1 MIKTSRQLKALVRN
15 LTKGDS
21 LQAQIIMRN
30 YVMER
35 FLERIS
41 LSKYRNNFI
50 LKGGM
55 LVSAMVGL
63 DTRSTMDIDTTIKNM
78 PLSVENAREMI
89 EEIIAV
95 PIDDGMTFSIKS
107 VGEIMDEAEYTGVR
121 VNLEATLETMRTPLK
136 VDISTGDIITPRE
149 VLYTFKLMFEERTIS
164 ILAYNL
170 ETVLAEKMETVI
182 ARGVANTRLRDYYD
196 LYILQNEYTHAISM
210 EQFKAAFLA
219 TCKKRNSIQ
228 LIAEGNK
235 ILKEL
240 LLYKRLEKGSF
251 VWPRHESEVQEL
263 TGQQFRWLMEGL
275 TISPKRKVQEISIPK
290 YTT

>member
-78 PLSVENAREMI
+78 PLSVENAKEMI
-89 EEIIAV
+89 EEIIAI

-107 VGEIMDEAEYTGVR
+107 VGEIMDEAEYSGVR
-121 VNLEATLETMRTPLK
+121 ANLEATLETMRTPLK

-149 VLYTFKLMFEERTIS
+149 VLYNFRLMFEERTIS

-196 LYILQNEYTHAISM
+196 LYILQNEYTHAMNM

-219 TCKKRNSIQ
+219 TSKKRNSIQ
-228 LIAEGNK
+228 LITEVNR
-235 ILKEL
+235 ILKEIAD
-240 LLYKRLEKGSF
+240 
-251 VWPRHESEVQEL
+251 SEVMQ
-263 TGQQFRWLMEGL
+263 GL
-275 TISPKRKVQEISIPK
+275 WKSYQKKFSYVEDISWEMVMDSIEK
-290 YTT
+290 LFEQALQ

>member
-55 LVSAMVGL
+55 LVAAMVGL

-78 PLSVENAREMI
+78 PLSVENAKEMM
-89 EEIIAV
+89 EEIIAI

-107 VGEIMDEAEYTGVR
+107 VGEIMDEAEYSGVR
-121 VNLEATLETMRTPLK
+121 ANLEATLETMRTPLK
-136 VDISTGDIITPRE
+136 VDISTGDIITPGE
-149 VLYTFKLMFEERTIS
+149 VSYTFKLMFEERTIS

-182 ARGVANTRLRDYYD
+182 ARGAANTRLRDYYD
-196 LYILQNEYTHAISM
+196 LYILQNEYTYVINM
-210 EQFKAAFLA
+210 EQFKAALLA
-219 TCKKRNSIQ
+219 TSKKRNSIQ
-228 LIAEGNK
+228 LLAEGNR
-235 ILKEL
+235 ILKEI
-240 LLYKRLEKGSF
+240 ED
-251 VWPRHESEVQEL
+251 SEIMQEL
-263 TGQQFRWLMEGL
+263 WKSYQKKFSYAED
-275 TISPKRKVQEISIPK
+275 ISWERVMDSIEK
-290 YTT
+290 LFAEVEWN

>member
-41 LSKYRNNFI
+41 LSKYKNNFI

-78 PLSVENAREMI
+78 PLSVENAKEMI
-89 EEIIAV
+89 EEIIAI

-107 VGEIMDEAEYTGVR
+107 VGEIMDEAEYSGVR
-121 VNLEATLETMRTPLK
+121 ANLEATLETMRTPLK

-149 VLYTFKLMFEERTIS
+149 VLYTFRLMFEERTIS

-196 LYILQNEYTHAISM
+196 LYILQNEYTHAMNM

-219 TCKKRNSIQ
+219 TSKKRNSIQ
-228 LIAEGNK
+228 LITEGNR
-235 ILKEL
+235 ILKEIAD
-240 LLYKRLEKGSF
+240 
-251 VWPRHESEVQEL
+251 SEVMQ
-263 TGQQFRWLMEGL
+263 GL
-275 TISPKRKVQEISIPK
+275 WKSYQKKFSYAVDISWEMVMDSIEK
-290 YTT
+290 LFEQALQ

>member
-21 LQAQIIMRN
+21 LQAPIIMRN

-78 PLSVENAREMI
+78 PLSVENAKEMI
-89 EEIIAV
+89 EEIIAI

-107 VGEIMDEAEYTGVR
+107 VGEIMDEAEYSGVR

-149 VLYTFKLMFEERTIS
+149 VLYTFRLMFEERTIS

-196 LYILQNEYTHAISM
+196 LYILQNEYTHAMNM
-210 EQFKAAFLA
+210 EQFKAVFLA
-219 TCKKRNSIQ
+219 TSKKRNFIQ
-228 LIAEGNK
+228 LITEGNR
-235 ILKEL
+235 ILKEIAD
-240 LLYKRLEKGSF
+240 
-251 VWPRHESEVQEL
+251 SEVMQ
-263 TGQQFRWLMEGL
+263 GL
-275 TISPKRKVQEISIPK
+275 WKSYQKKFSYAEDISWEMVMDSIEK
-290 YTT
+290 LFEQALQ

>member
-1 MIKTSRQLKALVRN
+1 
-15 LTKGDS
+15 
-21 LQAQIIMRN
+21 
-30 YVMER
+30 
-35 FLERIS
+35 
-41 LSKYRNNFI
+41 
-50 LKGGM
+50 
-55 LVSAMVGL
+55 
-63 DTRSTMDIDTTIKNM
+63 M

-196 LYILQNEYTHAISM
+196 LYILQNEYTYAISM

-219 TCKKRNSIQ
+219 TSKKRNSIQ

-235 ILKEL
+235 ILKEI
-240 LLYKRLEKGSF
+240 
-251 VWPRHESEVQEL
+251 VDSEVMQ
-263 TGQQFRWLMEGL
+263 GL
-275 TISPKRKVQEISIPK
+275 WKSYQKKFSYAEDISWEMVIDSIEK
-290 YTT
+290 LFAKI

>member
-78 PLSVENAREMI
+78 PLSVENAKEML
-89 EEIIAV
+89 EEIIAIS
-95 PIDDGMTFSIKS
+95 IDDGMTFSIKS
-107 VGEIMDEAEYTGVR
+107 VGEIMDEAEYSGVR
-121 VNLEATLETMRTPLK
+121 ANLEATLETMRTPLK

-149 VLYTFKLMFEERTIS
+149 VSYTFKLMFEERTIS

-182 ARGVANTRLRDYYD
+182 SRGVANTRLRDYYD
-196 LYILQNEYTHAISM
+196 LYILQNEYTHVINM
-210 EQFKAAFLA
+210 EQFKEAFLA
-219 TCKKRNSIQ
+219 TSKKRNSIQ
-228 LIAEGNK
+228 LIAEGNR
-235 ILKEL
+235 ILKEI
-240 LLYKRLEKGSF
+240 ED
-251 VWPRHESEVQEL
+251 SEVMQEL
-263 TGQQFRWLMEGL
+263 WKGYQKKFSYAED
-275 TISPKRKVQEISIPK
+275 ISWERVMVSIEK
-290 YTT
+290 LFAEVVE

>member
-78 PLSVENAREMI
+78 PLCVENAKEMI
-89 EEIIAV
+89 EEIIAI

-107 VGEIMDEAEYTGVR
+107 VSEIMDEAEYRGVR
-121 VNLEATLETMRTPLK
+121 ANLEATLEIMRTPLK

-149 VLYTFKLMFEERTIS
+149 VSYTFKLMFEERTIS

-196 LYILQNEYTHAISM
+196 LYILQNEYTHVINM
-210 EQFKAAFLA
+210 EQFKEAFLA
-219 TCKKRNSIQ
+219 TSKKRNSIQ
-228 LIAEGNK
+228 LLAEGNR
-235 ILKEL
+235 ILKEI
-240 LLYKRLEKGSF
+240 EDSG
-251 VWPRHESEVQEL
+251 VMQEL
-263 TGQQFRWLMEGL
+263 WKSYQKKFSYAED
-275 TISPKRKVQEISIPK
+275 ISWERVMDSIEK
-290 YTT
+290 LFAEVGE

>member
-78 PLSVENAREMI
+78 PLSVENAKEMI
-89 EEIIAV
+89 EEIIAIS
-95 PIDDGMTFSIKS
+95 IDDGMTFSIKS
-107 VGEIMDEAEYTGVR
+107 VGEIMDEAEYSGVR
-121 VNLEATLETMRTPLK
+121 ANLEATLETMRTPLK

-149 VLYTFKLMFEERTIS
+149 VSYTFKLMFEERTIS

-196 LYILQNEYTHAISM
+196 LYILQNEYTHVINR
-210 EQFKAAFLA
+210 EQFKEAFLA
-219 TCKKRNSIQ
+219 TSKKRNSIQ
-228 LIAEGNK
+228 QIAEGNR
-235 ILKEL
+235 ILKEI
-240 LLYKRLEKGSF
+240 ED
-251 VWPRHESEVQEL
+251 SEVMQEL
-263 TGQQFRWLMEGL
+263 WKGYQKKFSYAED
-275 TISPKRKVQEISIPK
+275 ISWRMVMDSIEK
-290 YTT
+290 LFEQALQ

>member
-1 MIKTSRQLKALVRN
+1 MVKTSRQLKALVRN

-21 LQAQIIMRN
+21 LQARIIMRN

-78 PLSVENAREMI
+78 PLSVENAKEMI
-89 EEIIAV
+89 EEIIAI

-107 VGEIMDEAEYTGVR
+107 VGEIMDEAEYSGVR
-121 VNLEATLETMRTPLK
+121 ANLEATLETMRTPLK

-149 VLYTFKLMFEERTIS
+149 VLYTFRLMFEERTIS

-196 LYILQNEYTHAISM
+196 LYILQNEYTHAMNI

-219 TCKKRNSIQ
+219 TSKKRNSIQ
-228 LIAEGNK
+228 LITERNR
-235 ILKEL
+235 ILKEIAD
-240 LLYKRLEKGSF
+240 
-251 VWPRHESEVQEL
+251 SEVMQ
-263 TGQQFRWLMEGL
+263 GL
-275 TISPKRKVQEISIPK
+275 WKSYQKKFSYAEDISWEMVMDSIEK
-290 YTT
+290 LFEQALQ

>member
-78 PLSVENAREMI
+78 LLSVENAKEMI
-89 EEIIAV
+89 EEIIAI

-107 VGEIMDEAEYTGVR
+107 VGKIMDEAEYSGVR
-121 VNLEATLETMRTPLK
+121 ANLEATLETMRTPLK

-149 VLYTFKLMFEERTIS
+149 VLYNFRLMFEERTIS

-196 LYILQNEYTHAISM
+196 LHILQNEYTHAMNM

-219 TCKKRNSIQ
+219 TSKKRNSIQ
-228 LIAEGNK
+228 LITEGNR
-235 ILKEL
+235 ILKEIAD
-240 LLYKRLEKGSF
+240 
-251 VWPRHESEVQEL
+251 SEVMQ
-263 TGQQFRWLMEGL
+263 GL
-275 TISPKRKVQEISIPK
+275 WKSYQKKFSYAEDISWEMVMDSIEK
-290 YTT
+290 LFEQALQ

>member
-63 DTRSTMDIDTTIKNM
+63 DTRSTMDMDTTIKNM
-78 PLSVENAREMI
+78 PLSVENVKEMI
-89 EEIIAV
+89 EEIIAI

-107 VGEIMDEAEYTGVR
+107 VGEIMDEAEYSGVR
-121 VNLEATLETMRTPLK
+121 ANLEATLETMRTPLK

-149 VLYTFKLMFEERTIS
+149 VLCTFRLMFEERTIS

-196 LYILQNEYTHAISM
+196 LYILQNEYTHAMSM

-219 TCKKRNSIQ
+219 TSKKRNSIQ
-228 LIAEGNK
+228 LITEGNR
-235 ILKEL
+235 ILKEIAD
-240 LLYKRLEKGSF
+240 
-251 VWPRHESEVQEL
+251 SEVMQ
-263 TGQQFRWLMEGL
+263 GL
-275 TISPKRKVQEISIPK
+275 WKSYQKKFSYAEDISWEMVMDSIEK
-290 YTT
+290 LFEQASQ

>member
-21 LQAQIIMRN
+21 IQAQIIMRN

-63 DTRSTMDIDTTIKNM
+63 DTRSTMDIDTTIKNL
-78 PLSVENAREMI
+78 PLSIENAREMI
-89 EEIIAV
+89 EEIIEI

-107 VGEIMDEAEYTGVR
+107 VSEIMDEAEYSGVR

-136 VDISTGDIITPRE
+136 VDISTGDIITPKE
-149 VLYTFKLMFEERTIS
+149 VSYTFKLMFEERTIS

-182 ARGVANTRLRDYYD
+182 ARGIANTRLRDYYD
-196 LYILQNEYTHAISM
+196 LYILQNEYTHSINM
-210 EQFKAAFLA
+210 EQLKEAFLA
-219 TCKKRNSIQ
+219 TSKKRNSVQ
-228 LIAEGNK
+228 LIADGNR
-235 ILKEL
+235 ILKEI
-240 LLYKRLEKGSF
+240 EN
-251 VWPRHESEVQEL
+251 SEVMQRLWKSYQKKFSYAED
-263 TGQQFRWLMEGL
+263 
-275 TISPKRKVQEISIPK
+275 ISWKMVMDSIEKLFPQISE
-290 YTT
+290 